1 MKPELKERLARLGP
15 IRAIDRV
22 PSGSP
27 VDLVLRPAD
36 GLAKVKTI
44 TAIHALARRGP
55 SLLVAKRAIEAM
67 VDNGEAHLHVSTVES
82 LAVLA
87 AELLTAGVAAKRLA
101 CTDIDVWEVRTKLGL
116 TQEQFALRFGLDID
130 AVQNWEQGRCQPDRP
145 ARALLRAIAAAP
157 AEVAAAQEAEMA

>member
-1 MKPELKERLARLGP
+1 M
-15 IRAIDRV
+15 

-44 TAIHALARRGP
+44 TAIYALARRGP
-55 SLLVAKRAIEAM
+55 TLLRAKRAVETM
-67 VDNGEAHLHVSTVES
+67 VETGEAHLHVATVES
-82 LAVLA
+82 LPVLA
-87 AELLTAGVAAKRLA
+87 AELRAAGVCAKQIA
-101 CTDIDVWEVRTKLGL
+101 GTAVDVRQLRSRLGL

-145 ARALLRAIAAAP
+145 AQAYLRAIAAAP
-157 AEVAAAQEAEMA
+157 DDVAAAQEEELGAA